1 MLMLTYSVNNEAF
14 KALTFS
20 KEVYKMK
27 DIENV
32 KQELEEMITRGV
44 STSTPLEEILEE
56 RLTIARAPGLR
67 TLLNELDSLARSH
80 HITVMGGE
88 SFTDISSLLHKE
100 EELKSLNA
108 FLDKVGENE
117 MILFGS
123 KNSREIQKISF
134 EGRMFLAIPAE

>member
-1 MLMLTYSVNNEAF
+1 MKL
-14 KALTFS
+14 S
-20 KEVYKMK
+20 KHLHFQRRYAKMK
-27 DIENV
+27 NDNENV
-32 KQELEEMITRGV
+32 KQELEEMITGGV

-56 RLTIARAPGLR
+56 RQTIARAPGLR

-108 FLDKVGENE
+108 FLDKAGENE
-117 MILFGS
+117 MILFATRTS
-123 KNSREIQKISF
+123 KEIQKISF
-134 EGRMFLAIPAE
+134 EGRIFLAIPE

>member
-32 KQELEEMITRGV
+32 KQELKEMITRGV

-67 TLLNELDSLARSH
+67 TLLNELDSLARFH
-80 HITVMGGE
+80 RITVMGGE

-123 KNSREIQKISF
+123 KNSKEIQKISF

>member
-1 MLMLTYSVNNEAF
+1 MLTYSVNNEAF

-20 KEVYKMK
+20 KEVCKMK
-27 DIENV
+27 KNIENV
-32 KQELEEMITRGV
+32 KQELEEMITGGV

-67 TLLNELDSLARSH
+67 TLLNELDSLARFY

-88 SFTDISSLLHKE
+88 SFADISSLLHKE

-108 FLDKVGENE
+108 FLDKAGENE
-117 MILFGS
+117 MILFATKTS
-123 KNSREIQKISF
+123 KEIQKISF
-134 EGRMFLAIPAE
+134 EGRIFLAIPE

>member
-1 MLMLTYSVNNEAF
+1 MLTYSVNNEAF

>member
-1 MLMLTYSVNNEAF
+1 MKL
-14 KALTFS
+14 S
-20 KEVYKMK
+20 KHLHFQRRYAKMK
-27 DIENV
+27 KNIENV
-32 KQELEEMITRGV
+32 KQELKKMIDGGV

-108 FLDKVGENE
+108 FLDKAGENE
-117 MILFGS
+117 MILFATRTS
-123 KNSREIQKISF
+123 KEIQKISF
-134 EGRMFLAIPAE
+134 EGRIFLAIPE

>member
-88 SFTDISSLLHKE
+88 SFADISSLLHKE

-108 FLDKVGENE
+108 FLDKEGENE

-123 KNSREIQKISF
+123 KNSKEIQKISF
-134 EGRMFLAIPAE
+134 EGRMFLAIPE

>member
-1 MLMLTYSVNNEAF
+1 MLTYSVNNEAF

-88 SFTDISSLLHKE
+88 SFADISSLLHKE

-108 FLDKVGENE
+108 FLDKEGENE

-123 KNSREIQKISF
+123 KNSKEIQKISF
-134 EGRMFLAIPAE
+134 EGRMFLAIPE

>member
-1 MLMLTYSVNNEAF
+1 
-14 KALTFS
+14 
-20 KEVYKMK
+20 MK
-27 DIENV
+27 NDNENV
-32 KQELEEMITRGV
+32 KQELEEMITGGV

-67 TLLNELDSLARSH
+67 TLLNELDLLARFH

-123 KNSREIQKISF
+123 KNSKKIQKISF

>member
-1 MLMLTYSVNNEAF
+1 MKL
-14 KALTFS
+14 S
-20 KEVYKMK
+20 KHLHFQRRYNMNK

-32 KQELEEMITRGV
+32 KKELKEMITGGV

-67 TLLNELDSLARSH
+67 TLLNKLDSLARFH

-88 SFTDISSLLHKE
+88 SFADISSLLHKE

-108 FLDKVGENE
+108 FLDKAGENE
-117 MILFGS
+117 MILFGA
-123 KNSREIQKISF
+123 KVKEIQKISF
-134 EGRMFLAIPAE
+134 EGRIFLAIPAE

>member
-1 MLMLTYSVNNEAF
+1 
-14 KALTFS
+14 
-20 KEVYKMK
+20 MK
-27 DIENV
+27 KNIENV
-32 KQELEEMITRGV
+32 KQELKKMIDGGV

-108 FLDKVGENE
+108 FLDKEGENE

-123 KNSREIQKISF
+123 KNSKEIQNISF
-134 EGRMFLAIPAE
+134 EGRMFFAIPE